1 MKRRNRE
8 KFTLIEL
15 LIVIAIIAIL
25 SAMLLPALGKARE
38 MARGISCI
46 NKIKQIN
53 IYSILYS
60 NDYNDMILPCAA
72 DRIGATDAWYFK
84 IRDLYM
90 PKNVVENY
98 LQVNKFF
105 QCPSD
110 ENSVTHSWAPVVT
123 SSYGYS
129 WILGDVL
136 QAFTYSGTTRWKA
149 HKVSRIKAANT
160 SLHWRWQLWDMPPN
174 YQVNFVHN
182 KKTSA
187 GYLDGSCRSV
197 RNQELVGNEKGLLG
211 KPELKD

>member
-1 MKRRNRE
+1 M
-8 KFTLIEL
+8 IEL

-84 IRDLYM
+84 IHDLYM

-136 QAFTYSGTTRWKA
+136 QAFTHSGTTRWKA
-149 HKVSRIKAANT
+149 KKLSFFRTPSAVGR
-160 SLHWRWQLWDMPPN
+160 LVELWDMPPN